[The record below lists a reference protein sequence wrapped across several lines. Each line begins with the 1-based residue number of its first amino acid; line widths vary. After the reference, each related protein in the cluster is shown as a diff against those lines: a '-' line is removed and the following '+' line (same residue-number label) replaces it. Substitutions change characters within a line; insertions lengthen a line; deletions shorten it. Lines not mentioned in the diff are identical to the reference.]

1 MPGAVKP
8 PDRDR
13 PRAEIFTPEE
23 QRAGFVLRL
32 ARALQTAGTPAN
44 RLEEVLTDI
53 ASRLGLVAHFFT
65 TPTSIFA
72 SFGPPERQRTHL
84 FRVEP
89 GAYNLRQLAELDDV
103 AADVR
108 AGRASVVEGSRR
120 IDEILGAPPRYPW
133 WIVLLAYGLA
143 SAAGCRFLG
152 GGLAEIKLAFGA
164 GLVMGG
170 LSFALKTVALFDL
183 VGSFVGALLVGG
195 AVAAGYRC
203 AISTTTL
210 AALIVILPG
219 LTLTLAMTEL
229 ASRHLVSGTA
239 RLAGALTVFLVMIV
253 GVAAANAVLFLAH
266 GPVRSVPVVRL
277 PEFTRYLALAVA
289 PLGFGILM
297 GARPRDIP
305 AIYVASIVAYF
316 GMQAGQRG
324 LGAELGASVGSFA
337 IGIAT
342 NGYERLRL
350 GPASVPLTPGVLLLV
365 PGSIGFRSVTA
376 LRDANTVAG
385 IETAFTMFLTAAA
398 LAAGLLV
405 ANLVLPP
412 RRAPRV
418 GPP

>member
-1 MPGAVKP
+1 MPVKLTP
-8 PDRDR
+8 PDPDR
-13 PRAEIFTPEE
+13 PRTETFTPEE

-32 ARALQTAGTPAN
+32 ARALHAAGTPAN

-53 ASRLGLVAHFFT
+53 ARRLGLVAHFFT
-65 TPTSIFA
+65 TPTAVFA
-72 SFGPPERQRTHL
+72 AFGPPERQRTHL

-103 AADVR
+103 ADDVR
-108 AGRASVVEGSRR
+108 AGRTSVVEGSKR
-120 IDEILGAPPRYPW
+120 IDQILGAPPRYPW
-133 WIVLLAYGLA
+133 WVVLLAYGIA
-143 SAAGCRFLG
+143 SGAGCRFLG
-152 GGLAEIKLAFGA
+152 GGLAEIQLAFGA
-164 GLVMGG
+164 GLVMGA

-183 VGSFVGALLVGG
+183 VGSFAGALLVG
-195 AVAAGYRC
+195 AAAAAGYRC

-253 GVAAANAVLFLAH
+253 GVAAATALLTLVH
-266 GPVRSVPVVRL
+266 GPIRSVPVVRL
-277 PEFTRYLALAVA
+277 PEFTRYIALAVA

-297 GARPRDIP
+297 RARPRDFP
-305 AIYVASIVAYF
+305 AIYVASLVAYF
-316 GMQAGQRG
+316 GMQGGQVA

-337 IGIAT
+337 IGVVT
-342 NGYERLRL
+342 NAYERLRL
-350 GPASVPLTPGVLLLV
+350 GPAGVPLTPGVLLLV
-365 PGSIGFRSVTA
+365 PGSIGFRSMTA
-376 LRDANTVAG
+376 LLDANTVAG

-412 RRAPRV
+412 RGAPR
-418 GPP
+418 PA